1 MRYALLVRVTPGADP
16 TPEEAD
22 PTAWIDEVKRR
33 GMWVDAARLQDPPVA
48 TTVRVRDG
56 RTIVTDG
63 PFAEF
68 KEYVAGVCLNRRR
81 RHRRRHG
88 PRRVDARD
96 VHGDPRGLAV
106 LTSQQPATAAASR
119 HLTLT

>member
-22 PTAWIDEVKRR
+22 PTAWLEEVKRR
-33 GMWVDAARLQDPPVA
+33 GMLIEAARLEDPPVA

-56 RTIVTDG
+56 KTLVTDG

-68 KEYVAGVCLNRRR
+68 KEYVAGICLLEADD
-81 RHRRRHG
+81 
-88 PRRVDARD
+88 VDE
-96 VHGDPRGLAV
+96 VMELAEWMP
-106 LTSQQPATAAASR
+106 SSSFGATEIR
-119 HLTLT
+119 EVWPF

>member
-48 TTVRVRDG
+48 TTVRGRDG

-81 RHRRRHG
+81 RHRRRH
-88 PRRVDARD
+88 D
-96 VHGDPRGLAV
+96 LAERM
-106 LTSQQPATAAASR
+106 PATSFGATEIR
-119 HLTLT
+119 EVWPF